1 MSMMAADHACR
12 RSSKLPNNSAL
23 QLNLDDDLKQ
33 IIVTNI
39 IHDGQRF
46 KWISNWEKLKD
57 FVKYSLELNG
67 KWTSP
72 GGYSRKFIC
81 SNLDLTITWYP
92 GKQNSL
98 ILHGK
103 LSNDLSNILLT
114 ACQKK
119 INGSI
124 VEINAFP
131 MSNNMHNG
139 SLPITQ
145 LQDDVGPSVMH
156 YKNDSESSCVNSL
169 CNTQCDCKCGLLAA
183 ELEGI
188 KLDIVIMQRSIEYN
202 NLATNTIPEN
212 EFKRLEKELA
222 KEKEKSTQ
230 LEKDI
235 SILVRGRDAE
245 VSELNNIIISL
256 QNKLEA
262 NEALTNKQPTPR
274 IDYIPTHKLNGAKEQ
289 LFSETKDH
297 LSLSEFS
304 VNNYMINNDINQ
316 TKKQDQVSQKQIP
329 STQVRVKTPIHSK
342 PAATPIPRR
351 VTNTNKT
358 KLKQNNYQPI
368 PTRITARKQ
377 RKKAQ
382 RKESQP
388 VNGCRNVGYG
398 RNGGYTSNEFR
409 DKEVSYQIC
418 PEMKTND
425 NSMSRCN
432 NYTINR
438 GFRQDLKKKE
448 RIKWFNYFY

>member
-1 MSMMAADHACR
+1 MAADHACR

-169 CNTQCDCKCGLLAA
+169 CNTQCDCKC
-183 ELEGI
+183 
-188 KLDIVIMQRSIEYN
+188 DS
-202 NLATNTIPEN
+202 
-212 EFKRLEKELA
+212 
-222 KEKEKSTQ
+222 
-230 LEKDI
+230 
-235 SILVRGRDAE
+235 
-245 VSELNNIIISL
+245 
-256 QNKLEA
+256 
-262 NEALTNKQPTPR
+262 
-274 IDYIPTHKLNGAKEQ
+274 
-289 LFSETKDH
+289 
-297 LSLSEFS
+297 
-304 VNNYMINNDINQ
+304 
-316 TKKQDQVSQKQIP
+316 
-329 STQVRVKTPIHSK
+329 
-342 PAATPIPRR
+342 
-351 VTNTNKT
+351 
-358 KLKQNNYQPI
+358 
-368 PTRITARKQ
+368 
-377 RKKAQ
+377 
-382 RKESQP
+382 
-388 VNGCRNVGYG
+388 
-398 RNGGYTSNEFR
+398 
-409 DKEVSYQIC
+409 
-418 PEMKTND
+418 
-425 NSMSRCN
+425 
-432 NYTINR
+432 
-438 GFRQDLKKKE
+438 
-448 RIKWFNYFY
+448 